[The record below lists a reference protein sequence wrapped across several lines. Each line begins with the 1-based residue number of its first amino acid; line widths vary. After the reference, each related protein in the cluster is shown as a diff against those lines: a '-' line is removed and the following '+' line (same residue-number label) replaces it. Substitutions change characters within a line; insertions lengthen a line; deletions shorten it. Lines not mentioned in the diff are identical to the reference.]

1 MRMREESA
9 GLVPI
14 AAGTLMA
21 LAVTLGTG
29 PAAHTWPPAQPG
41 YVWSFPQDH
50 WARDRYKTEGW

>member
-1 MRMREESA
+1 
-9 GLVPI
+9 
-14 AAGTLMA
+14 MA